1 MNEELSPADSEVID
15 RFCQALAQ
23 ALRRLL
29 SSDGPTMTL
38 TDLAQPIEAAHRLS
52 GDRDEH

>member
-1 MNEELSPADSEVID
+1 MSEELSPTESEVID

-29 SSDGPTMTL
+29 GSDGPTATL
-38 TDLAQPIEAAHRLS
+38 SDLAQPVEAAARS
-52 GDRDEH
+52 GDHDER

>member
-1 MNEELSPADSEVID
+1 MSEDLSPTESEVID

-29 SSDGPTMTL
+29 GSDGPAVTL
-38 TDLAQPIEAAHRLS
+38 TDLAQPIEAAARS
-52 GDRDEH
+52 GDHDEH

>member
-1 MNEELSPADSEVID
+1 MSEELSPAESEVID

-29 SSDGPTMTL
+29 SSDGAAVTL
-38 TDLAQPIEAAHRLS
+38 TDLAQPVEAAARS
-52 GDRDEH
+52 GDHDEH

>member
-1 MNEELSPADSEVID
+1 MSEDLSPTESEVID

-29 SSDGPTMTL
+29 GSDGSAVTL
-38 TDLAQPIEAAHRLS
+38 TDLAQPVEAAARS
-52 GDRDEH
+52 GDPDEH

>member
-1 MNEELSPADSEVID
+1 MNEDLSPTESEVID

-29 SSDGPTMTL
+29 GSDGPAVTL
-38 TDLAQPIEAAHRLS
+38 TDLAQPIEAAQLSS
-52 GDRDEH
+52 GDHDEH

>member
-1 MNEELSPADSEVID
+1 MSEDLSPTESEVID

-29 SSDGPTMTL
+29 GSDGPAVTL
-38 TDLAQPIEAAHRLS
+38 TDLAQPDRSRATII
-52 GDRDEH
+52 GDHDEY

>member
-1 MNEELSPADSEVID
+1 MSEDLSPTESEVID

-29 SSDGPTMTL
+29 GSDGPTVTL
-38 TDLAQPIEAAHRLS
+38 TDLAQPVEAAARS
-52 GDRDEH
+52 GDHDEH